1 LNEVSLE
8 ALLSV
13 LGLLLVL
20 SAFFS
25 STETALMSINRYR
38 LRHRAREG
46 HRGAILA
53 ERLLKRPDRLIGL
66 ILLGNNFV
74 NIFAS
79 SLVTVIALRVGGE
92 GAVAAGAGILTL
104 VILIFAEVAPKTLAA
119 LRPERLAYPAALIY
133 YPLLKVTYPIVW
145 LVNLIANGLLR
156 LLGVDVALSGGVA
169 MSREELRTVVAEAGA
184 LLPGRNREMLVGV
197 LDLENVTVD
206 DIMVPRNEIVGIDLE
221 DDWDDVLEQIETSR
235 HTRLIVY
242 RDELDNTIGI
252 LHLRSILADLA
263 TEALTPEVLESHVR
277 DAYFVPEGTPL
288 HRQLVNFQ
296 RAKRRVA
303 LVVDEY
309 GDIQGLVTMD
319 DILEEIVGEFTTD
332 PAELYRDIQP
342 ADDGSYVVQG
352 SANIRELNRT
362 MGWSLPTEGPKT
374 VNGLILE
381 QLETIPDAG
390 ASLVV
395 EGFDMKILQ
404 ASGNAIKAVRVYPAA
419 TRPHSSA

>member
-1 LNEVSLE
+1 
-8 ALLSV
+8 
-13 LGLLLVL
+13 
-20 SAFFS
+20 
-25 STETALMSINRYR
+25 MSINRYR

-133 YPLLKVTYPIVW
+133 YPLLKVTYPVVW

-156 LLGVDVALSGGVA
+156 LLGVDVSLSGGVD

-197 LDLENVTVD
+197 LDLEKVTVD
-206 DIMVPRNEIVGIDLE
+206 DIMVPRNEIVGIDLA
-221 DDWDDVLEQIETSR
+221 DDWDDVLEQIESSR
-235 HTRLIVY
+235 HTRLVVY

-252 LHLRSILADLA
+252 LHLRSILSDLA
-263 TEALTPEVLESHVR
+263 TGALTPEVLESHVR
-277 DAYFVPEGTPL
+277 DAYFVPEGTAL

-296 RAKRRVA
+296 RARRRVA

-309 GDIQGLVTMD
+309 GDVQGLVTLD

-395 EGFDMKILQ
+395 EGFNMKILQ
-404 ASGNAIKAVRVYPAA
+404 ASGNAIKAVRVYPAEA
-419 TRPHSSA
+419 RRTSS

>member
-1 LNEVSLE
+1 MNEVSLE

-133 YPLLKVTYPIVW
+133 YPLLKVTYPVVW

-235 HTRLIVY
+235 HTRLVVY

>member
-1 LNEVSLE
+1 MNEVSLE

-133 YPLLKVTYPIVW
+133 YPLLKVTYPVVW

>member
-133 YPLLKVTYPIVW
+133 YPLLKVTYPVVW

>member
-1 LNEVSLE
+1 MNEVPLE
-8 ALLSV
+8 GLLSV
-13 LGLLLVL
+13 LGLLIVL

-46 HRGAILA
+46 HRGAVLA

-79 SLVTVIALRVGGE
+79 SLVTIIALRVGGE

-119 LRPERLAYPAALIY
+119 MRPERLAYPAAIIY
-133 YPLLKVTYPIVW
+133 YPLLKITYPLVW
-145 LVNLIANGLLR
+145 LVNLMANGLLR
-156 LLGVDVALSGGVA
+156 MLGVDINLRGSVA

-184 LLPGRNREMLVGV
+184 LLPGRNREMLVSV
-197 LDLENVTVD
+197 LDLEKITVD
-206 DIMVPRNEIVGIDLE
+206 DIMVPRSEIVGIDLE
-221 DDWDDVLEQIETSR
+221 DDWDDILELIETSR
-235 HTRLIVY
+235 HTRIVVY
-242 RDELDNTIGI
+242 RDELDNTIGV
-252 LHLRSILADLA
+252 LHLRAILSDLSEGVLDLA
-263 TEALTPEVLESHVR
+263 VLESRVR

-288 HRQLVNFQ
+288 HRQLMNFQ

-332 PAELYRDIQP
+332 PADLYRDVQP
-342 ADDGSYVVQG
+342 AEDGCYVVQG

-362 MGWSLPTEGPKT
+362 MGWNMPTDGPKT
-374 VNGLILE
+374 INGLILE
-381 QLETIPDAG
+381 KLETIPDAG
-390 ASLVV
+390 ATLVV
-395 EGFDMKILQ
+395 GDFSVKILQ
-404 ASGNAIKAVRVYPAA
+404 ASGNAIKAVRIQALPEDAPV
-419 TRPHSSA
+419 

>member
-1 LNEVSLE
+1 MNEVSLE

-133 YPLLKVTYPIVW
+133 YPLLKVTYPVVW

-156 LLGVDVALSGGVA
+156 LLGVNVALSGGDA

-184 LLPGRNREMLVGV
+184 LLPGRNREMLVSV
-197 LDLENVTVD
+197 LDLEKVTVD

-263 TEALTPEVLESHVR
+263 TEALTPEAVESHVR

-296 RAKRRVA
+296 RARRRVA

-342 ADDGSYVVQG
+342 TDDGSYVVQG

-419 TRPHSSA
+419 ERTHSSS

>member
-1 LNEVSLE
+1 MNEVSLE

-133 YPLLKVTYPIVW
+133 YPLLKVTYPVVW

-156 LLGVDVALSGGVA
+156 LLGVDVALSGGDA

-184 LLPGRNREMLVGV
+184 LLPGRNREMLVSV
-197 LDLENVTVD
+197 LDLEKVTVD

-263 TEALTPEVLESHVR
+263 TEALTPEAVESHVR

-296 RAKRRVA
+296 RARRRVA

-342 ADDGSYVVQG
+342 TDDGSYVVQG

-419 TRPHSSA
+419 ERPHSSS

>member
-1 LNEVSLE
+1 MNEVSLE

-133 YPLLKVTYPIVW
+133 YPLLKVTYPVVW

-156 LLGVDVALSGGVA
+156 LLGVNVALSGGDA

-184 LLPGRNREMLVGV
+184 LLPGRNREMLVSV
-197 LDLENVTVD
+197 LDLEKVTVD

-263 TEALTPEVLESHVR
+263 TEALTPEAVESHVR

-296 RAKRRVA
+296 RARRRVA

-342 ADDGSYVVQG
+342 TDDGSYVVQG

-419 TRPHSSA
+419 ERPHSSS

>member
-1 LNEVSLE
+1 MNEVSLE

-133 YPLLKVTYPIVW
+133 YPLLKVTYPVVW

-156 LLGVDVALSGGVA
+156 LLGVDVSLSGGVD

-184 LLPGRNREMLVGV
+184 LLPGRNQEMLVGV
-197 LDLENVTVD
+197 LDLEKVTVD

-221 DDWDDVLEQIETSR
+221 DDWEDVLEQIETSR
-235 HTRLIVY
+235 HTRLIIY

-263 TEALTPEVLESHVR
+263 TESLTPEVLESHVR
-277 DAYFVPEGTPL
+277 DAYFVPEGTAL

-296 RAKRRVA
+296 RARRRVA

-309 GDIQGLVTMD
+309 GDVQGLVTMD

-332 PAELYRDIQP
+332 PSELYRDIQP
-342 ADDGSYVVQG
+342 AEDGSYVVQG

-395 EGFDMKILQ
+395 EGFKMKILQ
-404 ASGNAIKAVRVYPAA
+404 ASGNAIKAVRVYPA
-419 TRPHSSA
+419 TVRPPSS